1 LDTANKSIIR
11 GHYAEVYRA
20 KDSLFITNRA
30 VAVTL
35 KDNDSIYVHADTLQ
49 ITGKSENRILKGFYR
64 ARFFKQGTLKDDATS
79 GKCDSIFVNQKIG
92 LTKLIRNPVLWT
104 GENQIIGDT
113 IHILSDPSTEK
124 LDTLKVFNNAFLIQ
138 KDSSGYNQVKGHYL
152 TGLFTNN
159 ELDTVNINKNTE
171 VVYYSRNE
179 KKELTGINNTV
190 SSAIQLHLID
200 QKISGIRFIKQG
212 KGKVYPPSKF
222 PENFKELPGF
232 NWRGEERITS
242 KEDLFKGKPIPILP
256 KIKGLSL
263 PSEENSFFDNIPDDE
278 LNIPAASKL
287 SPKHFKNKPEES
299 KPLNN
304 SSKNK
309 GN

>member
-1 LDTANKSIIR
+1 M
-11 GHYAEVYRA
+11 
-20 KDSLFITNRA
+20 
-30 VAVTL
+30 
-35 KDNDSIYVHADTLQ
+35 
-49 ITGKSENRILKGFYR
+49 
-64 ARFFKQGTLKDDATS
+64 
-79 GKCDSIFVNQKIG
+79 
-92 LTKLIRNPVLWT
+92 
-104 GENQIIGDT
+104 
-113 IHILSDPSTEK
+113 
-124 LDTLKVFNNAFLIQ
+124 
-138 KDSSGYNQVKGHYL
+138 
-152 TGLFTNN
+152 
-159 ELDTVNINKNTE
+159 
-171 VVYYSRNE
+171 
-179 KKELTGINNTV
+179 
-190 SSAIQLHLID
+190 
-200 QKISGIRFIKQG
+200 
-212 KGKVYPPSKF
+212 YPPSKF